1 MSMQSGG
8 STDSKN
14 RNRAA
19 VPVNV
24 NMGRHTISYD
34 SDSNV
39 SSDWGPGFED
49 LPLAQQQIIKELRIA
64 SNVKEFTSLKEQSKK
79 QASKATKLM
88 NANMISRWN
97 VQQNKSRGG
106 ANAS

>member
-14 RNRAA
+14 RNRV
-19 VPVNV
+19 VPANV
-24 NMGRHTISYD
+24 NLGKLTISYD

-49 LPLAQQQIIKELRIA
+49 LPPAQQHIIKELRIA
-64 SNVKEFTSLKEQSKK
+64 SNVKEFTSLRDQSKK
-79 QASKATKLM
+79 
-88 NANMISRWN
+88 
-97 VQQNKSRGG
+97 
-106 ANAS
+106 